1 MRRYHVC
8 LVLCRMMGPLRVIV
22 AEWPQNQFFNMALEE
37 AIYLEAK
44 RPTLRLWRNDRAVI
58 IGRYQSPILEVNAL
72 EAKKLGVKLVRRF
85 TGGGAVYH
93 DLGNVNYALTLPS
106 CESIDIE
113 AMFRLMGEAIVEA
126 LKSLGIN
133 GACYRPLND
142 IEVNG
147 LKISGMAASR
157 TSNRAFIH
165 GAMLVSSDISTLW
178 RILKISKEK
187 LSDKK
192 LTESKIKRVT
202 TVREALGKD
211 ISLNEVYEVVANA
224 IAEKFAFKAM
234 WGEVEYDEIKRSLDL
249 YRRKYS
255 KLEWNLAYVNE
266 LKALISK
273 EEENALKDISTPD
286 PAQERAIEG
295 LEA

>member
-1 MRRYHVC
+1 MLYEMRDS
-8 LVLCRMMGPLRVIV
+8 LRVII
-22 AEWPQNQFFNMALEE
+22 AEWPQNQFFNLAFEE

-44 RPTLRLWRNDRAVI
+44 HPTLRLWRNDRAVI

-93 DLGNVNYALTLPS
+93 DLGNVNYALTLPNY
-106 CESIDIE
+106 ESELDIE
-113 AMFRLMGEAIVEA
+113 AMFKIVGEAVVEA
-126 LKSLGIN
+126 LKSLGID
-133 GACYRPLND
+133 GAYYRPLND
-142 IEVNG
+142 VEVDG
-147 LKISGMAASR
+147 LKISGMAASK
-157 TSNRAFIH
+157 TSKRAFIH

-192 LTESKIKRVT
+192 LTESKVKRVT
-202 TVREALGKD
+202 TVREVLNKD
-211 ISLNEVYEVVANA
+211 VSLNEVYEAIANA
-224 IAEKFAFKAM
+224 IAKKFALKAE
-234 WGEVEYDEIKRSLDL
+234 WGEVKRDEIKKSLDL

-255 KLEWNLAYVNE
+255 RLEWNLSYVNE

-273 EEENALKDISTPD
+273 EEEDALKEISIPD
-286 PAQERAIEG
+286 PVQERVIEWLG
-295 LEA
+295 A

>member
-1 MRRYHVC
+1 
-8 LVLCRMMGPLRVIV
+8 MGDSLRVII
-22 AEWPQNQFFNMALEE
+22 AEWPQNQFFNLAFEE
-37 AIYLEAK
+37 AVYLEA
-44 RPTLRLWRNDRAVI
+44 RHPTLRLWRNDRAVI

-106 CESIDIE
+106 CESELNIE
-113 AMFRLMGEAIVEA
+113 AMFRLIGEAVVEA

-133 GACYRPLND
+133 GAYYRPLND
-142 IEVNG
+142 IEVDG

-192 LTESKIKRVT
+192 LTKSRVKRVT
-202 TVREALGKD
+202 TVREVLGKD
-211 ISLNEVYEVVANA
+211 IPLNEVYEAVANA
-224 IAEKFAFKAM
+224 IAKKFTFKAA
-234 WGEVEYDEIKRSLDL
+234 WGEVEYNEIKRSLDL

-266 LKALISK
+266 LKAFINK
-273 EEENALKDISTPD
+273 EEEDALKDISTPD
-286 PAQERAIEG
+286 PVQERAIEG